1 MLRLRDKQKKVAFF
15 ALRQNKK
22 SHFMI
27 VSCFRHNS
35 EKTYDYTE
43 SKFRKSDASITGK
56 NLVRIKYIEKS
67 EIPENL

>member
-1 MLRLRDKQKKVAFF
+1 
-15 ALRQNKK
+15 
-22 SHFMI
+22 MI

-56 NLVRIKYIEKS
+56 NLVRIKYIRK
-67 EIPENL
+67 I

>member
-1 MLRLRDKQKKVAFF
+1 
-15 ALRQNKK
+15 
-22 SHFMI
+22 MI
-27 VSCFRHNS
+27 VSCFLHNS

-67 EIPENL
+67 EIP